1 MVNDDPSTA
10 QDILRAVMSVTKS
23 CYCMRIGDEVAR
35 KAEAFVTGLLAAATW
50 IGPSIHLFVRT

>member
-1 MVNDDPSTA
+1 
-10 QDILRAVMSVTKS
+10 MSVTKS

-50 IGPSIHLFVRT
+50 IGPSIHVFVRT